1 MLRGNSTRKLFAM
14 LATLLYLF
22 RTAIAWGAAILFVNL
37 AFDVVG
43 ISHVRLFN
51 FILVSASFIVLG
63 AKIAHAFWHVRRVQ
77 LITGKVDADTLSNRQ
92 RRHIEIPFDTN
103 EAFALVDAA
112 IRELPGA
119 TVTESARDS
128 LQIRAKVARAD
139 RTVDEAKKWPGFVA
153 LDNRILAT
161 IAPGDGSC
169 SVTLVC
175 EPDGGA
181 WSDWFHFDDGSN
193 LENAESI
200 TRAIARRVAERRRSE
215 QASAAQTGSEK
226 ELAVAK
232 LNLLHAQIEPHFL
245 YNTLASA
252 QILTRTDP
260 ARADE
265 MLGNLIS
272 YLRNSLPKSEN
283 EPSTLGAELERA
295 RAYLDILKIRMGE
308 RLHTQIEVPEALK
321 SAPFPAMMLQTL
333 VENAIKHGLEPK
345 YGGGTIWILA
355 RENTGNLTVTVAD
368 DGQGFNAQSSG
379 TGIGLKNVRERLK
392 LAYGTA
398 ASFVIAANFP
408 NGVAATITLPASATT
423 GATHA

>member
-1 MLRGNSTRKLFAM
+1 MR
-14 LATLLYLF
+14 ATLFYLI

-43 ISHVRLFN
+43 ISRVRLFN

-92 RRHIEIPFDTN
+92 RRHIEIPFDTS

-128 LQIRAKVARAD
+128 LQIRAKVERAD
-139 RTVDEAKKWPGFVA
+139 RSVNEAKKWPGFGA

-175 EPDGGA
+175 EPAGGA

-252 QILTRTDP
+252 QILTRSDP

-272 YLRNSLPKSEN
+272 YLRNSLPKTEN
-283 EPSTLGAELERA
+283 EPSTLGVELERA
-295 RAYLDILKIRMGE
+295 RAYLDILKIRMGA
-308 RLHTQIEVPEALK
+308 RLNTQIEVPEALR

-345 YGGGTIWILA
+345 HGGGTLWIIA
-355 RENTGNLTVTVAD
+355 RESGGSLGVTVAD

-379 TGIGLKNVRERLK
+379 TGIGLKNLRERLK
-392 LAYGTA
+392 LAYGA
-398 ASFVIAANFP
+398 DASFVIAANFP
-408 NGVAATITLPASATT
+408 NGVAATITLPLAATATAGAS
-423 GATHA
+423 HA

>member
-1 MLRGNSTRKLFAM
+1 MASILFV
-14 LATLLYLF
+14 L
-22 RTAIAWGAAILFVNL
+22 RTAFAWGVAILFANG
-37 AFDVVG
+37 AFDAIG
-43 ISHVRLFN
+43 ISHSRFLN
-51 FILVSASFIVLG
+51 FFLVSASFIVFG
-63 AKIAHAFWHVRRVQ
+63 AKIAHAIWHVRRVR

-92 RRHIEIPFDTN
+92 RRHIEIPLDTN
-103 EAFALVDAA
+103 DAFDLVDAA
-112 IRELPGA
+112 IRELPGS
-119 TVTESARDS
+119 VITESARDS
-128 LQIRAKVARAD
+128 LQVRATVARPEQAAD
-139 RTVDEAKKWPGFVA
+139 NAKKYKWPHPIG
-153 LDNRILAT
+153 NRILAT
-161 IAPGDGSC
+161 IAPGGGSC
-169 SVTLVC
+169 SVTLLC

-193 LENAESI
+193 LENADAI

-215 QASAAQTGSEK
+215 QANAAQTGSEK
-226 ELAVAK
+226 ELAIAK

-272 YLRNSLPKSEN
+272 YLRNSLPKTEN
-283 EPSTLGAELERA
+283 EPSALGIELERA
-295 RAYLDILKIRMGE
+295 RAYLDILKIRMGD
-308 RLHTQIEVPEALK
+308 RLRTQIEVPEALK
-321 SAPFPAMMLQTL
+321 TIAFPTMMLQTL
-333 VENAIKHGLEPK
+333 VENAIKHGIEPK

-355 RENTGNLTVTVAD
+355 RENAGNLVVTVAD

-379 TGIGLKNVRERLK
+379 TGIGLKNVQERLK

-408 NGVAATITLPASATT
+408 NGVAATITVPTSTNTT
-423 GATHA
+423 GANHA